1 MTAIQVENL
10 RHCFHHQG
18 AELPLLQGVDLSVP
32 AGGYASLVGQS
43 GSGKTTLLAIIG
55 GLEPVRSGTVRVA
68 GRELGRLSSAE
79 LARFRCR
86 SVGFVFQHFGLLDS
100 LTAEENIDLPQ
111 AWAGSPHSERR
122 RRVAEL
128 LEAVGLTGRRSHLPH
143 ELSGGERQRVAI
155 ARALVNRPRVVLADE
170 PTGNLD
176 RVSAGPVIS
185 LLESMPAREGSALL
199 VVTHNPELAGR
210 AGRRYALADGT
221 VTEVAGAG

>member
-1 MTAIQVENL
+1 MTAIQVEDL
-10 RHCFHHQG
+10 HHGFRHQG
-18 AELPLLQGVDLSVP
+18 AELPLLRGVDLSVP

-43 GSGKTTLLAIIG
+43 GSGKTTLLAILG
-55 GLEPVRSGTVRVA
+55 GLEPVQSGTVRVA
-68 GRELGRLSSAE
+68 GRELGRLSSVE
-79 LARFRCR
+79 LAEFRCH

-111 AWAGSPHSERR
+111 AWAGAPHPERR

-221 VTEVAGAG
+221 VTEVAGT

>member
-10 RHCFHHQG
+10 RHCYHHQG
-18 AELPLLQGVDLSVP
+18 AELQLLQGVDLSVP
-32 AGGYASLVGQS
+32 PGGYASLVGPS

-55 GLEPVRSGTVRVA
+55 GLEPVQSGNVRVA
-68 GRELGRLSSAE
+68 GRELSRLSAAE
-79 LARFRCR
+79 LAELRCR

-111 AWAGSPHSERR
+111 AWAGSSRPERR

-143 ELSGGERQRVAI
+143 QLSGGERQRVAI
-155 ARALVNRPRVVLADE
+155 ARALVNQPEVVLADE

-176 RVSAGPVIS
+176 RASAGPVIS
-185 LLESMPAREGSALL
+185 LLESMPARQGSALL
-199 VVTHNPELAGR
+199 VVTHNQELAGR
-210 AGRRYALADGT
+210 AARRYSLAEGT
-221 VTEVAGAG
+221 VTEVTGT